1 MLRRVSLAAVGLL
14 AACPVLASAAEI
26 SGDYLE
32 TRTCDIYTGP
42 CFANS
47 EVGLTGHQ
55 AIVAWN
61 IEEGSHKGVDL
72 SGLKVVL
79 AVQASDTLGFGG
91 GLVVH
96 PDPIRS
102 VVLVDERATA
112 EQREAL
118 VDFVRERAG
127 RVAGEVVRVDTVPI
141 DMSLN
146 HVRMVGRLTAG
157 KAVAIE
163 TRALEAR
170 DQCCTNE
177 IVFYPPLT
185 DVENAAPA
193 FTLQG
198 KFSGRGL
205 GVRWSHPDSRS
216 AFLATFAY

>member
-1 MLRRVSLAAVGLL
+1 MLRVSLAAIGLL
-14 AACPVLASAAEI
+14 AASPFLASAAEI

-47 EVGLTGHQ
+47 EVGLTGNQ
-55 AIVAWN
+55 AIMAWN
-61 IEEGSHKGVDL
+61 VEEGSHKGIDL

-91 GLVVH
+91 GLVVN

-102 VVLVDERATA
+102 VVLVDERATP
-112 EQREAL
+112 EQRAAL
-118 VDFVRERAG
+118 IDFACERAG

-205 GVRWSHPDSRS
+205 GARWSHPDSRS